1 MTTSLFLLLVVASL
15 MHLFLFLYN
24 RYLLCIAD
32 SPFKQPFHYLVFV
45 VVVFVPSVA
54 LLAGQDRPALADA
67 LSGSPDGAEGKL
79 LFTAL
84 VLPVAFMIA
93 RGMLWAMDRF
103 FPEVPANLLDE
114 KVSRPILPAVPP
126 QLPRGLRAFETTGSL
141 ELTERD
147 IAVPGLAP
155 AFDGFRIAQI
165 SDIHFG
171 QRLEMENYLFAVRDL
186 VNGLNAD
193 LIVFTGDFVDRKRD
207 IPRAVEFHATFQA
220 RLGSLCVMGNH
231 DYWTRPER
239 VLECLAGT
247 PIRWLGGGERRILR
261 RNGRRL
267 IFAGT
272 DHPWDSDSRDWRRA
286 IRRETGDALVF
297 LSHTPDNAPAAA
309 RAGASLILSGHN
321 HGGQICIP
329 GIGPVV
335 VPSRYGLRY
344 AGGVYR
350 VGGDSV
356 LNVSRGV
363 GVSSGGVRVNCPPE
377 VCLLTLRPPAVDV
390 MVGQVVD
397 RTILKPVV
405 DPKGVGEIVVGRGSL
420 RGEP

>member
-1 MTTSLFLLLVVASL
+1 MTSTLFFVLFVASL
-15 MHLFLFLYN
+15 MHLFLAVYN
-24 RYLLCIAD
+24 RYLLCITD
-32 SPFKQPFHYLVFV
+32 SPLKQPLHYAVFV
-45 VVVFVPSVA
+45 AVVFVPTV
-54 LLAGQDRPALADA
+54 LLLGFQGEPTVADA
-67 LSGSPDGAEGKL
+67 LAWTPGSAESKA
-79 LFTAL
+79 LFVAMILPLGFWVLRAAL
-84 VLPVAFMIA
+84 WTL
-93 RGMLWAMDRF
+93 DRF
-103 FPEVPANLLDE
+103 FPEQVGNLLE
-114 KVSRPILPAVPP
+114 ERTSHPVLPPVPP
-126 QLPRGLRAFETTGSL
+126 QLPRGLRVLESTGDL

-155 AFDGFRIAQI
+155 AFDGFTIAQV
-165 SDIHFG
+165 SDVHFG
-171 QRLEMENYLFAVRDL
+171 QRLEMENYLLAVRDL

-193 LIVFTGDFVDRKRD
+193 VIVFTGDFVDRRRD
-207 IPRAVEFHATFQA
+207 IPRAVEYHAGFQG

-267 IFAGT
+267 IFTGT
-272 DHPWDSDSRDWRRA
+272 DFPWASDQGDWRRA

-321 HGGQICIP
+321 HGGQICLP
-329 GIGPVV
+329 AIGPVV
-335 VPSRYGLRY
+335 VPSRYGLRF
-344 AGGVYR
+344 AGGIYR

-390 MVGQVVD
+390 MVGQESPARVIM
-397 RTILKPVV
+397 RPVV
-405 DPKGVGEIVVGRGSL
+405 DPKAVAGEVVAGCDGARS
-420 RGEP
+420 